1 MVKKKNL
8 LRKFMAVTLSL
19 AIVSTAFGVAGNTPV
34 VSAAD
39 AGVTKAYES
48 LFAGDRIIDVKVTID
63 DADWKSILASP
74 SKKNTKKLRLKLT
87 GMLLKM
93 LDFLLKG
100 I

>member
-63 DADWKSILASP
+63 DADWKKYISKSP
-74 SKKNTKKLRLKLT
+74 RKRIQKS
-87 GMLLKM
+87 
-93 LDFLLKG
+93 
-100 I
+100 